1 MKPKVLFIMHMPP
14 PIHGA
19 AMMGK
24 YIHDNKLVNDEF
36 ECRYINMS
44 TSNELNDIGKINL
57 HKLFSLWSLLKVI
70 GKIIRGFSPDLIYLT
85 PNASGKAFFK
95 DFLIIQ
101 FIKYYCKTI
110 VVHYHNKGISNNQDK
125 WLYDKLY
132 KKFFEGLKVIL
143 LTKELYPDISKY
155 VRQEDVYYCA
165 NGIPMASVDPVLKK
179 EDSDVFRFLF
189 LSNMMR
195 LKGVYTL
202 INACALL
209 RKAGFNFICTL
220 VGDWKDIAE
229 TDFNHKIEALQLN
242 NNIIAVGPK
251 YGDDKER
258 FLNETDCFVFPSE
271 DEAFGLVLLEAMQHR
286 LPCIS
291 TYEGGI
297 PSIVDDEETGFLVEV
312 HNEEMLCDK
321 MKWMIEN
328 PNEAKKMGDKGWIK
342 FQEKYTLEAFEQ
354 RFVNILKILAC

>member
-1 MKPKVLFIMHMPP
+1 MPP

-24 YIHDNKLVNDEF
+24 YIHDSKLVNDEF

-44 TSNELNDIGKINL
+44 TSNKLNDIGKINL

-70 GKIIRGFSPDLIYLT
+70 RKIIRDFSPGLIYLT

-101 FIKYYCKTI
+101 FVKCHCRNI
-110 VVHYHNKGISNNQDK
+110 VVHYHNKGISTNQDK
-125 WLYDKLY
+125 WLYDKLH
-132 KKFFEGLKVIL
+132 KKLFEDLKVIL
-143 LTKELYPDISKY
+143 LSKELYPDISKY
-155 VRQEDVYYCA
+155 VMQEDVYYCA

-179 EDSDVFRFLF
+179 ENSAVFRFLF

-195 LKGVYTL
+195 SKGVYTL
-202 INACALL
+202 LNACMLL
-209 RKAGFNFICTL
+209 KKKGFSFICTFI
-220 VGDWKDIAE
+220 GDWKDITE
-229 TDFNHKIEALQLN
+229 IDFRKRVEALQLTN
-242 NNIIAVGPK
+242 NVIAVGPK
-251 YGDDKER
+251 YGEDKQR
-258 FLNETDCFVFPSE
+258 LLSMADCFVFPTVYAN
-271 DEAFGLVLLEAMQHR
+271 EAFSLVLLEAMQHR

-321 MKWMIEN
+321 MKWMMEN
-328 PNEAKKMGDKGWIK
+328 PDEAKKMGNKGWSK
-342 FQEKYTLEAFEQ
+342 FQQEYTLEAFEQ
-354 RFVNILKILAC
+354 RFVNILKALTC